1 MISRRQKYVYALILI
16 GSPWLRDRS
25 SNILKYFGLNKWKE
39 QSQKILRWIE
49 VTFKLANLLNF
60 LVFLQQGV
68 YHSITERILGIRPM
82 FPKKQGV
89 RQVSFEYMTRE
100 LMWHGFSEF
109 LFFILPL
116 VNFQKIKNFMQKTF
130 LPRKGGIVDQSK
142 RELTKCAICGEWPVN
157 PQEIGCQHVYC
168 YFCIK

>member
-1 MISRRQKYVYALILI
+1 
-16 GSPWLRDRS
+16 
-25 SNILKYFGLNKWKE
+25 
-39 QSQKILRWIE
+39 
-49 VTFKLANLLNF
+49 
-60 LVFLQQGV
+60 
-68 YHSITERILGIRPM
+68 
-82 FPKKQGV
+82 
-89 RQVSFEYMTRE
+89 
-100 LMWHGFSEF
+100 MWHGFSEF

-168 YFCIK
+168 YFCIKSNYKADPGYSCPLCDMNIPSEDTIKTFKYIITPS